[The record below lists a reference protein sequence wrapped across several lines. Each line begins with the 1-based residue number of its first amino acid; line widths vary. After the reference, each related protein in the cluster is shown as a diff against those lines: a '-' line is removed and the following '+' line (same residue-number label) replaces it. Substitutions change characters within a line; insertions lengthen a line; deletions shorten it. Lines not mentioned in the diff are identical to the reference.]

1 MPDAFVPI
9 IKAKISGIPLNI
21 SMACLALSSIPDNL
35 SLGDDNLLQNLN
47 EKCVRSMDGKLSFVA
62 RVHRGYLKSFRTL
75 GER

>member
-1 MPDAFVPI
+1 MPDAFVPV

-47 EKCVRSMDGKLSFVA
+47 KKCVRSMDGKLFVA
-62 RVHRGYLKSFRTL
+62 RVHRGYLKSFRTS